1 VQDITAKEG
10 ERTRAE
16 VQAAAAHKAGA
27 KQRKDSA
34 KGETERAKHAA
45 DLEAMK
51 ATFKVLSS
59 PPTHRALSI
68 GFTSINF
75 IYV

>member
-1 VQDITAKEG
+1 MVQDITAKEG

-16 VQAAAAHKAGA
+16 VQAAAAHKAAA
-27 KQRKDSA
+27 KLRKDSA

-51 ATFKVLSS
+51 AIFKVD
-59 PPTHRALSI
+59 PPTLDRLISKALGI
-68 GFTSINF
+68 G
-75 IYV
+75 